1 MAEKLSTN
9 GQPISLS
16 EVSKLSLKD
25 EYDLKERCGKRAAE
39 VFKKDW
45 GNGISNDNNSSSFA
59 SFSNHF
65 NKKLNKCFYLITS
78 KVTNYASK
86 NTYHFITLVVIN
98 DNNIYGELIDDGDKV
113 GGKVETVTFHSK
125 KEWEA
130 LIKPFM
136 ND

>member
-1 MAEKLSTN
+1 MTTSKLLVGSMLVLVSSSTMSEKILTN

-16 EVSKLSLKD
+16 EWSKLSLKD

-45 GNGISNDNNSSSFA
+45 GNGVSNDNNSSTLA

-78 KVTNYASK
+78 NVTSHARK
-86 NTYHFITLVVIN
+86 NTYHFITLVDIN
-98 DNNIYGELIDDGDKV
+98 DNNIYSDFTDDGEKV
-113 GGKVETVTFHSK
+113 GGKV
-125 KEWEA
+125 
-130 LIKPFM
+130 
-136 ND
+136 